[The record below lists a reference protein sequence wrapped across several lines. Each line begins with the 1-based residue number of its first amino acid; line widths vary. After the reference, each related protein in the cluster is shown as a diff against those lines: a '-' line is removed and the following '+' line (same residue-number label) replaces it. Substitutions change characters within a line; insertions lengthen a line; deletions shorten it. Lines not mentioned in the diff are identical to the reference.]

1 MGWQAVGLALCVAA
15 SVGLATGAASQPAG
29 SPGAAG
35 LSPEAAAAL
44 STVERVCLPLI
55 RGQTLKAVA
64 ATAGLKRDHDDW
76 ILPIAGRKRVV
87 IDPPGD
93 SNKTV
98 CSAKLT
104 YGVDGGAPI
113 VDVMNRWAQAQTPP
127 LQKVK
132 DGEDSKGPLRL
143 RKTTSWF
150 GMVSGGSLGLVLS
163 EEKDLQ
169 GRPAAGDYDEATL
182 LVSLTPG

>member
-1 MGWQAVGLALCVAA
+1 M
-15 SVGLATGAASQPAG
+15 GLATGAVSQTTEAD
-29 SPGAAG
+29 G
-35 LSPEAAAAL
+35 LSPESAAAL
-44 STVERVCLPLI
+44 STVERVCLPLL

-64 ATAGLKRDHDDW
+64 AIAGLKQDHGEW
-76 ILPIAGRKRVV
+76 TLPIAGRKRVV
-87 IDPPGD
+87 IDPPGGP
-93 SNKTV
+93 NKTV

-104 YGVDGGAPI
+104 YSLDGGPQI
-113 VDVMNRWAQAQTPP
+113 VDVLSRWAQAQAPA
-127 LQKVK
+127 LQMVK
-132 DGEDSKGPLRL
+132 DHEDSKGPLRL

-150 GMVSGGSLGLVLS
+150 GMASGGSLGLVLS